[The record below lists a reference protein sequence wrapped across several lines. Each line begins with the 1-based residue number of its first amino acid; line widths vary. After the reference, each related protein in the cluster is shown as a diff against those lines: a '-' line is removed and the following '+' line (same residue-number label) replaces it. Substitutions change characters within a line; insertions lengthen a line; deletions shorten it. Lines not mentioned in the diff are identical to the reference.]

1 MNQEQNKAF
10 WKKIFFLV
18 DALDSLYNC
27 IEALPSMKCVADQ
40 AAESKT
46 PDKINVIYE
55 AKEEPFDSNQDAANS
70 CLGID
75 AQQLPIA

>member
-1 MNQEQNKAF
+1 M
-10 WKKIFFLV
+10 FFLV

-27 IEALPSMKCVADQ
+27 IEALPSMKCVADE
-40 AAESKT
+40 AGESKT
-46 PDKINVIYE
+46 AYKMNVIYE
-55 AKEEPFDSNQDAANS
+55 ANEEPFDSKYDAANS